1 MIVFLAISVAC
12 AAWLAYVHFAVPQ
25 VEAWPFAGR
34 LVFVVAILAA
44 VASL

>member
-1 MIVFLAISVAC
+1 MIAFLAISGAC
-12 AAWLAYVHFAVPQ
+12 AAWLVYVHFAVPR

-34 LVFVVAILAA
+34 LVFVVAILVA